1 MITTESCQEILQKTV
16 RFWLEIGKFVQ
27 T

>member
-16 RFWLEIGKFVQ
+16 RFWLEIGKFIQ